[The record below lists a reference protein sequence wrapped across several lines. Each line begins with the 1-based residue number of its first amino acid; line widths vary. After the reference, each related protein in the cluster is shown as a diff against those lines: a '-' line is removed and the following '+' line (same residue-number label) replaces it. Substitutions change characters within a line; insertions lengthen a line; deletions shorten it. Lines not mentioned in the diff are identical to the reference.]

1 MKTLLISGATFG
13 RGDDAIGTILIEK
26 FFTLLADSP
35 VLPETVF
42 FYNTGARL
50 CLPGSHVLPYLKALH
65 GRGVRLL
72 ACSTCLD
79 YYKSAPVPEVEVSTM
94 KHLLT
99 LMADEP
105 GVVTI

>member
-50 CLPGSHVLPYLKALH
+50 CLPGNLPLALPGLKLIYLDPEQGQVQIVTSEQRLATHVRDLIDVIGL
-65 GRGVRLL
+65 G
-72 ACSTCLD
+72 
-79 YYKSAPVPEVEVSTM
+79 
-94 KHLLT
+94 
-99 LMADEP
+99 
-105 GVVTI
+105 